1 MAPLY
6 DRVTAD
12 NAFAPQQTSP
22 VVIETHTLQKTYFV
36 LRA

>member
-12 NAFAPQQTSP
+12 KAFALQQTSP
-22 VVIETHTLQKTYFV
+22 VVIETYTLQKTYFV